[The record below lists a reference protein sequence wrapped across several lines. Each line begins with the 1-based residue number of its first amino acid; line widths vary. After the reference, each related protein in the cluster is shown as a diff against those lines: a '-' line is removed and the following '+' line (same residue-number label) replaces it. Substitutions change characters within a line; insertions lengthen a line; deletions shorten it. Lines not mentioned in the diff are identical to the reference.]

1 MIALIGPAHPY
12 KGGGARHTTELAHR
26 LAAAGHDVVI
36 ESWRAQ
42 YPRLLY
48 PGQQTVDA
56 AEGEPYPRTHHSL
69 AWFRPDGWLAVGRRL
84 ASADLVVF
92 ALLTPFQVPPYL
104 TILAGLGRPPGR
116 PRTAAI
122 CHNVLP
128 HERRPG
134 DVALTRTLL
143 SRVDTV
149 ITHSAGQAAQ
159 ARELAPG
166 ATVLTVPIPPH
177 LPVADSEDLD
187 AERAGV
193 HAEQCSLLFF
203 GIVRPYKGLDV
214 LLRALAGAP
223 AHITL
228 TVAGEFWG
236 GTQPTEQLIAELRL
250 RDRVTLRPGYMPAT
264 GIPALFAAAD
274 ALVMPYREATASQNA
289 LLAFAHGVPVITT
302 TAGAL
307 AEAVRDGVDGLTCA
321 PDDAEDLLRA
331 LKEIS
336 DPQTA
341 QWLRAGVRA
350 WDPETVLGCLS
361 GAAAGRLE
369 PRATPDEQADP
380 GPEQVADRHDHPRGE
395 RDDQRGRG
403 RHDRSQHGDQGDLP
417 RPDAAGE
424 EDDKETDRPGQRVGA
439 ERQRE
444 GVRALPGEYADQEPG
459 VRAEA
464 EPADRRPGQRAGHP
478 GPADQLLE
486 RRPAQHPQRGAEVGE
501 QRAPR
506 HQHAAEPGDH
516 AERGPGQVV
525 GVQLGQRGVYLRP
538 LRGQAVDGEP
548 HRERQQ
554 PSAQP
559 RALPQATQA
568 ATGHAATVSRPT
580 GRRSPPAH

>member
-1 MIALIGPAHPY
+1 VRIALIGPAHPY

-26 LAAAGHDVVI
+26 LTAAGHDVVI

-42 YPRLLY
+42 YPRRLY

-56 AEGEPYPRTHHSL
+56 AEGEPYPSTHRRL
-69 AWFRPDGWLAVGRRL
+69 AWYRPDGWLAAGRRH
-84 ASADLVVF
+84 AAADLVVF
-92 ALLTPFQVPPYL
+92 AFLTPFQVPPYL

-143 SRVDTV
+143 SHVDTV

-159 ARELAPG
+159 ARALAPG
-166 ATVLTVPIPPH
+166 ATVRTVTMPPH
-177 LPVADSEDLD
+177 LPITDYQNHGT
-187 AERAGV
+187 ERTSVPAL
-193 HAEQCSLLFF
+193 AQCHLLFF

-223 AHITL
+223 AHVTL

-236 GTQPTEQLIAELRL
+236 GTGQTEQLIAALGL
-250 RDRVTLRPGYMPAT
+250 RDRVRLRPGYVPAT

-341 QWLRAGVRA
+341 QRLRSGVRA
-350 WDPETVLGCLS
+350 WDPEPCW
-361 GAAAGRLE
+361 AAYLE
-369 PRATPDEQADP
+369 P
-380 GPEQVADRHDHPRGE
+380 
-395 RDDQRGRG
+395 
-403 RHDRSQHGDQGDLP
+403 LL
-417 RPDAAGE
+417 AG
-424 EDDKETDRPGQRVGA
+424 
-439 ERQRE
+439 
-444 GVRALPGEYADQEPG
+444 
-459 VRAEA
+459 
-464 EPADRRPGQRAGHP
+464 
-478 GPADQLLE
+478 
-486 RRPAQHPQRGAEVGE
+486 
-501 QRAPR
+501 
-506 HQHAAEPGDH
+506 
-516 AERGPGQVV
+516 
-525 GVQLGQRGVYLRP
+525 
-538 LRGQAVDGEP
+538 
-548 HRERQQ
+548 
-554 PSAQP
+554 
-559 RALPQATQA
+559 
-568 ATGHAATVSRPT
+568 
-580 GRRSPPAH
+580 